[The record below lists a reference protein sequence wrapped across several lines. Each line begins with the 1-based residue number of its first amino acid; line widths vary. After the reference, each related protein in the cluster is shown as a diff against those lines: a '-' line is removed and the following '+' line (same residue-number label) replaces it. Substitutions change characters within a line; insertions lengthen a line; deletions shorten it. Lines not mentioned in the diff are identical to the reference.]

1 MKNKIKL
8 LFIPYTMTNGGG
20 AEKVLA
26 LLVNNLDSE
35 KYDIRV
41 QEVHQYF
48 NEISLAPHVKLGK
61 PFINNKKDFLSKVSH
76 RVTLFLL
83 EHFPIVLKKIYK
95 LDCDV
100 VIPFNYQLPSFML
113 PAFKKEKKI
122 AWFHTDIFDLDKMKI
137 DKERQR
143 KAWKKADTIVTI
155 SNNSLRSLSI
165 IFPELMPKVR
175 IIRNGIN
182 CDDIRKKSKDFCD
195 FNFGNVPTFV
205 CVGRLDENKNFS
217 LVIQAVS
224 VLKKRGIECKLI
236 LLGQGEKESDLKKQ
250 AETLGISD
258 RVFFLGYQSNPY
270 SYIARSKALCISS
283 YSEGF
288 PTVALETM
296 ALGIPFV
303 TTKVSGASEELSDN
317 ENCGLVS
324 DWNADEYADKLQKL
338 LTDSKLYGH
347 MSKNCLEK
355 VKDYSVEHYVSSFE
369 NLLSD
374 LGVGK

>member
-1 MKNKIKL
+1 
-8 LFIPYTMTNGGG
+8 MTNGGG

-236 LLGQGEKESDLKKQ
+236 LLGQGEKESYLKKQ

-258 RVFFLGYQSNPY
+258 SVFFLGYQLNPY

-317 ENCGLVS
+317 ERCGLVS
-324 DWNADEYADKLQKL
+324 DWNAEEYADKLQRL

-369 NLLSD
+369 KLLSD